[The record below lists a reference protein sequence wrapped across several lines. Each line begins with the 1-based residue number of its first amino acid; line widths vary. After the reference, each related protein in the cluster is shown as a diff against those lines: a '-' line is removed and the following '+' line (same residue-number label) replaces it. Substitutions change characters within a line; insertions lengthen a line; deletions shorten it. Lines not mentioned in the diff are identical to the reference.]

1 MNCLEFRRELAASPQ
16 VMSAAAREH
25 RGHCSTCAD
34 AWHRAQLFEQRLQ
47 SVLAVPVPMGL
58 ADRILLRQ
66 TTDSRVHRQSARQTW
81 IRLAAGLMMTA
92 GMVGV
97 GYLTFGTSAS
107 LASASMAH
115 LSHEPFALNR
125 TELIPAATVS
135 QLFAESG
142 VYLKAPLQSITYL
155 TRCPVYGQKTIHMVI
170 RDGGQ
175 PITAIYVPN
184 NQQGSA
190 DFAERQIVG
199 RHRNIGHGTL
209 VLMAEH
215 GDAFDRIEASFRAAI
230 EGSSSLAGMY

>member
-16 VMSAAAREH
+16 AMSAAAREH
-25 RGHCSTCAD
+25 RGSCSSCGD
-34 AWHRAQLFEQRLQ
+34 AWQRAQVFEQRLQ
-47 SVLAVPVPMGL
+47 MALAVPVPVGL
-58 ADRILLRQ
+58 SDRILLKQ
-66 TTDSRVHRQSARQTW
+66 TTDTRVHRQSARQTLL
-81 IRLAAGLMMTA
+81 RFAAGLVMTA
-92 GMVGV
+92 GMAGV
-97 GYLTFGTSAS
+97 GYLAFGTSES

-125 TELIPAATVS
+125 TEQIPAATVS

-142 VYLKAPLQSITYL
+142 VYLQAPLHAVTYL

-199 RHRNIGHGTL
+199 RHRTIGRGTL

-215 GDAFDRIEASFRAAI
+215 SDAFDRIEANFRAAI
-230 EGSSSLAGMY
+230 EGSNSLAGMY